1 MNTSVLHNLCLVE
14 SSDAEQ
20 WMWRSHGG
28 WRGVADYKSY
38 VDFQLYGGS
47 VLLTPELIVQGSNVL
62 VSGKIRLY
70 NRLYI
75 IYIYIYIIQQYITE
89 RNNKIKYK
97 FLR

>member
-1 MNTSVLHNLCLVE
+1 M
-14 SSDAEQ
+14 
-20 WMWRSHGG
+20 
-28 WRGVADYKSY
+28 ADYKSY

>member
-75 IYIYIYIIQQYITE
+75 IYIIQQYITE

>member
-75 IYIYIYIIQQYITE
+75 IYIYIYISYSSTSQKEII
-89 RNNKIKYK
+89 RSNIN
-97 FLR
+97 F

>member
-1 MNTSVLHNLCLVE
+1 M
-14 SSDAEQ
+14 
-20 WMWRSHGG
+20 
-28 WRGVADYKSY
+28 ADYKSY

-75 IYIYIYIIQQYITE
+75 IYIIQQYITE

>member
-1 MNTSVLHNLCLVE
+1 MNTSVLHNLRLVE

-20 WMWRSHGG
+20 WMWRNHGG

-47 VLLTPELIVQGSNVL
+47 VLQTPELIVQGSNVL
-62 VSGKIRLY
+62 ICGKIRLY
-70 NRLYI
+70 NNDCTLYT
-75 IYIYIYIIQQYITE
+75 IIQQYTTE
-89 RNNKIKYK
+89 RNNKIKHK